1 MSSPTAPGEGET
13 ISPLRTLLNMTANT
27 EPTDLL
33 TSMPALADAVDSV
46 VSDLASLTAAQGGD
60 RKAFAALYNAH
71 VRAVY
76 WFALKMVGS
85 IADAEDLTQDTFV
98 IAWSKR
104 QEIRP
109 VDQSV
114 LPWLLVT
121 ARNVGN
127 NRLRSRVREDRR
139 RADNDHSDFTD
150 PRNRSVADEVQGRL
164 LLAAIDQAVGQ
175 LTETD
180 QTLYFLCI
188 DEGLSY
194 DQAAHALGTSHG
206 AVRNRL
212 ARVRITLRRK
222 LSAQKEALS

>member
-1 MSSPTAPGEGET
+1 MTSKSEPADLLISMPSPANVSS
-13 ISPLRTLLNMTANT
+13 SVV
-27 EPTDLL
+27 TDLANL
-33 TSMPALADAVDSV
+33 SQ
-46 VSDLASLTAAQGGD
+46 AQGGD
-60 RKAFAALYNAH
+60 REAFVALYTAH

-76 WFALKMVGS
+76 WFALKMVRS
-85 IADAEDLTQDTFV
+85 ITDAEDITQDTFV

-104 QEIRP
+104 HAIRP

-121 ARNVGN
+121 ARNLGN
-127 NRLRSRVREDRR
+127 NRIRSRARD
-139 RADNDHSDFTD
+139 DHHRTDSDLSNFPD
-150 PRNRSVADEVQGRL
+150 PQHRSVHDEVQNRML
-164 LLAAIDQAVGQ
+164 LDAIDHAVGQ

-180 QTLYFLCI
+180 QTLYYLCI

-194 DQAAHALGTSHG
+194 EQAARALGTSHG

-212 ARVRITLRRK
+212 ARVRITLRNK